1 MNWKI
6 PLFKCY
12 WEDDDIESVNNV
24 IKRGTYWATG
34 PEIKNFETNIAKYV
48 GAKYALVFNSGT
60 SALHADISAHEI
72 GKDDEVILP
81 SFTFVSTSNSVALTG
96 AKPVFAEIEDQSY
109 GLDPADVERKITDKT
124 KAIIPVHYA
133 GAPCKEIK
141 TLKKIADKNGLILI
155 EDAAESLGSKIGTR
169 FVGTFGNSAMF
180 SFCQNKI
187 ITTGEGGAIVT
198 NSEKIYEKLKLI
210 RSHGRLERTDD
221 YFSTTKEMDYIQLGY
236 NYRISTISAALG
248 ISQLK
253 KIDKIISMRRKIA
266 EYFNRIFSEIN
277 GIKIP
282 ETPEDHFHIYQIY
295 TIRLRDKKIMDMM
308 QKFLI
313 KRGIMNKV
321 YFDSVHLKTFYRKL
335 GYKEGNLP
343 KTENISERVL
353 SLPIYPSMNPE
364 EMIYITNSIKEF
376 FKLYIKI

>member
-1 MNWKI
+1 
-6 PLFKCY
+6 
-12 WEDDDIESVNNV
+12 
-24 IKRGTYWATG
+24 
-34 PEIKNFETNIAKYV
+34 
-48 GAKYALVFNSGT
+48 
-60 SALHADISAHEI
+60 
-72 GKDDEVILP
+72 
-81 SFTFVSTSNSVALTG
+81 
-96 AKPVFAEIEDQSY
+96 
-109 GLDPADVERKITDKT
+109 
-124 KAIIPVHYA
+124 
-133 GAPCKEIK
+133 
-141 TLKKIADKNGLILI
+141 
-155 EDAAESLGSKIGTR
+155 
-169 FVGTFGNSAMF
+169 
-180 SFCQNKI
+180 
-187 ITTGEGGAIVT
+187 
-198 NSEKIYEKLKLI
+198 
-210 RSHGRLERTDD
+210 
-221 YFSTTKEMDYIQLGY
+221 
-236 NYRISTISAALG
+236 
-248 ISQLK
+248 
-253 KIDKIISMRRKIA
+253 MRRKIA

-295 TIRLRDKKIMDMM
+295 TIRLRDKKIRDMM